1 MAIQE
6 GGEAARGDGME
17 IRGGGV
23 AIQEGALRKS
33 IREDSE
39 RVPGVATGLRP
50 APPFF
55 ARLAEA
61 EPASRAGQRR

>member
-1 MAIQE
+1 MVIQG
-6 GGEAARGDGME
+6 GGEAARGGGKE

-23 AIQEGALRKS
+23 AIREGALRKS

-39 RVPGVATGLRP
+39 RVPGVATSLRP

-55 ARLAEA
+55 AHLTEA
-61 EPASRAGQRR
+61 VPTSRAGQRR